1 MAELDMQ
8 NIVDQVSNQMIARLD
23 PSWLTPDE
31 YQENCT
37 IVVEFNRIAANML
50 QGEQAIEVPGSD
62 PIPMDEVLLNQAL
75 LLFAEGIYYAVI
87 KCAEIG
93 LVGDLKRNLMQ
104 NLAMEIYNQA
114 RQVVIATFGQEHTP
128 EFQFSHDQQVD
139 IIAKATE
146 GYLVAYITDYER
158 DNGPIDYQ
166 PAKERPTDMDPEVP
180 PAVPSADPVAP
191 EQPASLPVAET
202 PAHLPE
208 KAQPAATAHDKY
220 GAVALLLTTLPSAQR
235 ARILQ
240 GFTVEEKELI
250 EYYSY
255 PQHLEQNLDMAC
267 VEAHLKRFQELIR
280 KSAPAVKSGVQQG
293 IARLVESY
301 SPEKLLSYVKDE
313 RPLVKRYLESQYA
326 AQAGRL
332 GKIQSRQQARQ
343 PVGQLPARIEEIL
356 YKYLSKRLE
365 PS

>member
-1 MAELDMQ
+1 MADFDIQ
-8 NIVDQVSNQMIARLD
+8 NVIDQVSNQMIARLD
-23 PSWLTPDE
+23 PNWLTPDE
-31 YQENCT
+31 YQEDCT
-37 IVVEFNRIAANML
+37 ILVEFNKIAAGML
-50 QGEQAIEVPGSD
+50 LQEEQGIEIPGSAQ
-62 PIPMDEVLLNQAL
+62 PIPMDEALLTQAL
-75 LLFAEGIYYAVI
+75 VLFAEGVYYAII

-128 EFQFSHDQQVD
+128 EFQFSHEQQVD

-166 PAKERPTDMDPEVP
+166 PAKERPATPQNA
-180 PAVPSADPVAP
+180 PAPMEQAPQADPAT
-191 EQPASLPVAET
+191 LPVAEA
-202 PAHLPE
+202 PAQMPE
-208 KAQPAATAHDKY
+208 KSQAGATSHDKY
-220 GAVALLLTTLPSAQR
+220 GAVALLLTTLPPAQR
-235 ARILQ
+235 ARILK

-255 PQHLEQNLDMAC
+255 PQHLEQNLDLAC
-267 VEAHLKRFQELIR
+267 VEAHLKRFREII
-280 KSAPAVKSGVQQG
+280 KKAAPAAKSSVQKG

-313 RPLVKRYLESQYA
+313 RPLVKRYLEALYVG
-326 AQAGRL
+326 QAGRS
-332 GKIQSRQQARQ
+332 GKHQARQ
-343 PVGQLPARIEEIL
+343 ALGQLPARIEEIL